1 MDIKVRDLDVLTVRK
16 LDALAKEKEMS
27 RESFLREQLNRLAN
41 EDLQR
46 IEQKRFENILKKNHD
61 ILEASILGQ
70 NKLLE
75 KLNTVESILMI
86 VLDIDMSEIDETIK
100 IWKGENESGGN

>member
-1 MDIKVRDLDVLTVRK
+1 MDIKVRDLDVLTVK
-16 LDALAKEKEMS
+16 KIDALAKKKEMS

-46 IEQKRFENILKKNHD
+46 IEQKRFENVLKENHD

-75 KLNTVESILMI
+75 KLNTLESILMI
-86 VLDIDMSEIDETIK
+86 VLDINMSEIDETIA
-100 IWKGENESGGN
+100 IWKGENESG